1 MSGLL
6 FAKISFKWRQEQFI
20 TNIEVMH
27 RNHKIIQEFLKSFC
41 SVVFYG
47 MSIFRVEYGSTM
59 AFSQDTYKEMDFIS
73 FCLLL
78 MFIFFYL
85 PNF

>member
-1 MSGLL
+1 MS
-6 FAKISFKWRQEQFI
+6 ISLVI
-20 TNIEVMH
+20 SIIEVIDQ
-27 RNHKIIQEFLKSFC
+27 NHKIIQEFSNLFC
-41 SVVFYG
+41 SVVSYG